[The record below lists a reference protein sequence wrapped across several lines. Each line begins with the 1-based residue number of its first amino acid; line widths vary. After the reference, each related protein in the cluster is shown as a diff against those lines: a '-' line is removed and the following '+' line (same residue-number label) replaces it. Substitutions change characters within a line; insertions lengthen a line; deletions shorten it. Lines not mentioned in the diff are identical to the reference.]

1 MIEEIYRESTEMEE
15 NKNVVGALYDKFFR
29 RLDCLRRGMQKEDDE
44 ELKTMYKEKIDELE
58 SFIDELDSKISNI
71 IDEEYQKL
79 WGRFSTILKSNR
91 DESSKKRRMLN
102 NARIHE
108 LDAILNVIES
118 IIYNFT
124 EE

>member
-1 MIEEIYRESTEMEE
+1 MIEEIYRESAEMEE
-15 NKNVVGALYDKFFR
+15 NKNAVGALYDKLFR
-29 RLDCLRRGMQKEDDE
+29 RLDCLSGGEQKEDDE

-91 DESSKKRRMLN
+91 DESSQKRRMLN

-108 LDAILNVIES
+108 LDAILKAIES

-124 EE
+124 ED